1 MRVLITSVQ
10 APFIKGGAESHAVGL
25 LNAIREAGH
34 EVDIVT
40 TPFRYEPPNE
50 IIRSMKFWEEQ
61 DFTSFNGK
69 EVDAVICLKFPTFYL
84 RHPRKILWLLH
95 QHRPVYDLWD
105 QMKRG
110 GHRFSWSDRS
120 LRRKISRLD
129 NSYLSEISHRFTNS
143 SNVSKRLMHYNGI
156 EAKPLYHPPPL
167 SPRAGP
173 HEPFVFCPSRVE
185 FFKRQEMLLGAVHH
199 LHSNVRLVFAGGGSG
214 LESLRKL
221 TRDQG
226 LENRVEWVGP
236 ISDAEMLDLYSR
248 CLAVFFGP
256 YDEDYGY
263 VTLEAMQAAKPVITC
278 TDSGGP
284 LEFVRDEET
293 GFVVEPK
300 VELIAKAMDRLAS
313 DPELAQEL
321 GNAGLD
327 RYKSLGLSWSN
338 VVQTLLG

>member
-10 APFIKGGAESHAVGL
+10 APFIQGGAESLAVGL

-95 QHRPVYDLWD
+95 QHRPVYDLGDLERSGWP
-105 QMKRG
+105 
-110 GHRFSWSDRS
+110 WSVNER
-120 LRRKISRLD
+120 LRRKIHRMD
-129 NSYLSEISHRFTNS
+129 TTHFDRITHRFS
-143 SNVSKRLMHYNGI
+143 ISANVSKRLMHYNGI
-156 EAKPLYHPPPL
+156 ESTPLYHPPPL
-167 SPRAGP
+167 SPRTGP
-173 HEPFVFCPSRVE
+173 SEPFVFCPSRVE
-185 FFKRQEMLLGAVHH
+185 FFKRQELLLGAVHH

-226 LENRVEWVGP
+226 LENRVEWLGP

-263 VTLEAMQAAKPVITC
+263 VTLEAMHAAKPVITC

-284 LEFVRDEET
+284 LEFVRDEKT

-300 VELIAKAMDRLAS
+300 VELIAMAMDRLAS

-327 RYKSLGLSWSN
+327 HYKSLGLSWSN